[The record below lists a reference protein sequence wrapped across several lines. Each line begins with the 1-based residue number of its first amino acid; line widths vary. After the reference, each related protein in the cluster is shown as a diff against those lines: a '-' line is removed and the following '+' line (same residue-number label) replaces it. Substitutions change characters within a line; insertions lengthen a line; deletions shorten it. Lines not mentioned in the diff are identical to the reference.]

1 MPEGGWPKLFWC
13 LALTGSPH
21 QIIANFAP
29 ISSIVSESMIHS
41 ILFHSTIFIIQ
52 NIRNAI
58 VIYDFLYQ
66 KLTEYMRK
74 CVHVWQNGFGFD
86 TISLPS
92 SKSKEIFSRKKLW
105 DCMIS
110 IVGSERAG
118 QVGVTISIKTF
129 FVRFPAVPIWISLH
143 QFKTCDQFRLHFCFT
158 RFINYRLWII
168 DNDVRVVKHI
178 STRM

>member
-1 MPEGGWPKLFWC
+1 MRDYDVISKFWLPEGGCPKLFWC

-58 VIYDFLYQ
+58 VIYDFF
-66 KLTEYMRK
+66 KLNVPKVNRREK
-74 CVHVWQNGFGFD
+74 CVHLWQNGFGFD

-92 SKSKEIFSRKKLW
+92 SKSKEIFSRKKFW

-110 IVGSERAG
+110 IVGSDRAG
-118 QVGVTISIKTF
+118 QVG
-129 FVRFPAVPIWISLH
+129 RN
-143 QFKTCDQFRLHFCFT
+143 D
-158 RFINYRLWII
+158 IN
-168 DNDVRVVKHI
+168 
-178 STRM
+178 